1 MIAYTKIRNDSLFDK
16 KDEWSLTMKAY
27 QLDCQ
32 AFDSK
37 NVLESAIREQWYE
50 KGLVVLINTQ
60 SQQLGDLQQWGN
72 IIFQDLTTNNSDT
85 KLDKFGS
92 GLSGFNNLHTHQDA
106 GYLTHAP
113 RCSVIR
119 SVAQQKGEGI
129 TRIANNQQASKDL
142 LATALG
148 KKLAKKGIAY
158 IRQMN
163 DKMAVEMSSH
173 NTSWQDAFFTYSRAQ
188 VEDYVTAQGW
198 GYQWLD
204 NGVLQTSYTVDAYQ
218 YDEQLNHIPYF
229 TGLNS
234 QTTFFEQWHPFDTLA
249 NEEYPLNITLGDGSL
264 FTEEEIRQLYA
275 TYDSASLTLT
285 WQQAD
290 LAILDNLR
298 WIYDS
303 PNLTLQSE
311 AMIMSIT
318 MGMIDEQSVAV
329 FS

>member
-1 MIAYTKIRNDSLFDK
+1 MIAYTKIRNDCPFNK
-16 KDEWSLTMKAY
+16 KDEWSLTMEAY

-37 NVLESAIREQWYE
+37 NALENAIREQWYD
-50 KGLVVLINTQ
+50 KGLIVLINTQ

-72 IIFQDLTTNNSDT
+72 IIFQNLTTNSNDT
-85 KLDKFGS
+85 KSDLQTDKE
-92 GLSGFNNLHTHQDA
+92 A
-106 GYLTHAP
+106 GYLTYAP

-119 SVAQQKGEGI
+119 SVTQQQREGV
-129 TRIANNQQASKDL
+129 TRIANNQQATLHL
-142 LATALG
+142 LAIPLG
-148 KKLAKKGIAY
+148 QKLAKKGIAY

-173 NTSWQDAFFTYSRAQ
+173 NTSWQDTFFTYSRAQ
-188 VEDYVTAQGW
+188 VEHYVTTQGW
-198 GYQWLD
+198 NYKWLD
-204 NGVLQTSYTVDAYQ
+204 NGVLQTSYIVDAYQ
-218 YDEQLNHIPYF
+218 YDERLNNTPYF

-249 NEEYPLNITLGDGSL
+249 NKEYPLNITLGDGSL
-264 FTEEEIRQLYA
+264 FTKEEIRQLYGA
-275 TYDSASLTLT
+275 YDLASLTLT

-298 WIYDS
+298 WIYDC
-303 PNLTLQSE
+303 PKLTLQSE

-318 MGMIDEQSVAV
+318 MGMMNEQSVAV